1 MKTFRIVVSI
11 ALMACAIPRA
21 VAEDFL
27 DRVDQALTFSA
38 FNDNVRGRL
47 SGTLDLEGYY
57 FQQPAPGLILSK
69 SDAIFNPRLSLFFD
83 SQLGP
88 HVYFFVQSRFDRGF
102 DPRDEGAQIRL
113 DEYALRLTPWD
124 DGRFTLQAGKFA
136 TVVGNWVPRHLSWEN
151 PFVNAPLPYENVT
164 PLEDKRAPYYGYPTG
179 VLRDAKYEY
188 IPVIWGPVYATG
200 ISVAGRIGQF
210 DYAAE
215 VKNASLSS
223 RPESWNATETGF
235 DNPTVSARI
244 GFRPNQMWNFGFSA
258 SDGAYFRP
266 EAMATLPNG
275 SDIGDYHQR
284 VLGQDISFAW
294 HHLQLWAEFYEARF
308 EVPGIGDADTF
319 AWYLEGKYKFTPQ
332 FFGAVRWNQQF
343 FADVPDGF
351 GGSAPW
357 GHDLWRADIAAGY
370 RFTPHT
376 QLKIQYSLQHE
387 KNGPRDFGHVLY
399 AQFTVRF

>member
-1 MKTFRIVVSI
+1 MRTFRLALSFAFVV
-11 ALMACAIPRA
+11 CAILRA
-21 VAEDFL
+21 GAQDFL
-27 DRVDQALTFSA
+27 DRVDQAFTFSA
-38 FNDNVRGRL
+38 FHDDVRARL

-69 SDAIFNPRLSLFFD
+69 SDAFFNPRLSLFFD

-102 DPRDEGAQIRL
+102 DPRDRGAQIRL
-113 DEYALRLTPWD
+113 DEYALRVTPWD

-164 PLEDKRAPYYGYPTG
+164 PLEDKAAPYYGYLTSI
-179 VLRDAKYEY
+179 LRDPKYDY

-200 ISVAGRIGQF
+200 LSVAGRIGQF

-215 VKNASLSS
+215 VKNAALSS
-223 RPESWNATETGF
+223 RPESWNATEIGF
-235 DNPTVSARI
+235 DHPTVSGRI

-258 SDGAYFRP
+258 SDGAYFRL
-266 EAMATLPNG
+266 EAMATLPYG
-275 SDIGDYHQR
+275 SDIGDFHQR

-294 HHLQLWAEFYEARF
+294 HHLQLWAEFYETRF
-308 EVPGIGDADTF
+308 EVPGVGDADTF
-319 AWYLEGKYKFTPQ
+319 AYYLEGKYKFTPQ
-332 FFGAVRWNQQF
+332 FFGAIRWNQQF
-343 FADVPDGF
+343 FGDVPNVY
-351 GGSAPW
+351 GGSIPW
-357 GHDLWRADIAAGY
+357 GHDMWRADFAAGY

-387 KNGPRDFGHVLY
+387 KNGPRDFSHVFY
-399 AQFTVRF
+399 TQFTIRF